1 MGSGRPSAQ
10 PQDVPA
16 RVYLI
21 TPWITD
27 PAALIDALV
36 AALEAAD
43 VAAVLARFAGADDAG
58 LDAGSDDALIERVE
72 ALCPVVQ
79 QRGVALLIDGRPD
92 IAARAGAD
100 GAHVA
105 GLRPLEA
112 ALTALR
118 PERMVGI
125 GGLTSRHDAMVAA
138 EAGADYLMFGEP
150 DAAGRRSEFDA
161 VVERVEWWAELFQ
174 VPCVGFAENFGE
186 VARLATAGADFV
198 AVGDLIWSDHNG
210 AGGAMRAVAERL
222 RVREPAQ

>member
-1 MGSGRPSAQ
+1 MGSGRPTAQ
-10 PQDVPA
+10 PQDVSP
-16 RVYLI
+16 RIYLI
-21 TPWITD
+21 TPRIAD
-27 PAALIDALV
+27 PAALIDELIV
-36 AALEAAD
+36 ALEAAD
-43 VAAVLARFAGADDAG
+43 VAAVLARFAGADA
-58 LDAGSDDALIERVE
+58 AGSDDALIERVE

-100 GAHVA
+100 GAHVT

-118 PERMVGI
+118 PEHMVGI

-150 DAAGRRSEFDA
+150 DAAGRRPEFDA
-161 VVERVEWWAELFQ
+161 VVERVGWWAELFQ